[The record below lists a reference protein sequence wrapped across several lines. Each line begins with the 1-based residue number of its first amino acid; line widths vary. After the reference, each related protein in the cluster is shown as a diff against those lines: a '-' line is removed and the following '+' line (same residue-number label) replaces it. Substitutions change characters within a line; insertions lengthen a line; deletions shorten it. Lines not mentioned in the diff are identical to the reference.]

1 MKMGSWRTLLIIGG
15 GCVAG
20 LGLGADGPPRVVPLA
35 EAKPVR
41 LVVSAACF
49 GDDRESAVR
58 LGSKLLERHLA
69 AETRRPVDLHLGMTG
84 EEVRAALRGGAEV
97 VMLTGDDWAL
107 ARTVPGGMEPVMQS
121 QGPTGIGASWVLLAR
136 APLDGVAVS
145 RGHVLVAGSG
155 DGALPMVWLQEWR
168 QTQGLVIDPPPPT
181 HRITREPKATLGL
194 LRTFFGKA
202 DACVVPEAVFV
213 EACGQNP
220 ELARRLRRLACSPP
234 LPGAIVAVTSNP
246 SQPEAPLVR
255 RAAQRLASTPH
266 GAALASLLGVRKF
279 APFSATSWP
288 DVASMIKAS
297 PHSRTAKAA
306 AVAANPLPNSGPPP
320 PP

>member
-1 MKMGSWRTLLIIGG
+1 
-15 GCVAG
+15 
-20 LGLGADGPPRVVPLA
+20 
-35 EAKPVR
+35 
-41 LVVSAACF
+41 
-49 GDDRESAVR
+49 
-58 LGSKLLERHLA
+58 
-69 AETRRPVDLHLGMTG
+69 
-84 EEVRAALRGGAEV
+84 
-97 VMLTGDDWAL
+97 
-107 ARTVPGGMEPVMQS
+107 MQS
-121 QGPTGIGASWVLLAR
+121 QGPTGVGASWVLLAR

-155 DGALPMVWLQEWR
+155 DGALPMVWLEEWR
-168 QTQGLVIDPPPPT
+168 QSQGLVLNPPPST
-181 HRITREPKATLGL
+181 HRITREPKAMLGL

-220 ELARRLRRLACSPP
+220 ELGRRLRRLACSPP

-246 SQPEAPLVR
+246 SHPEAPLVR
-255 RAAQRLASTPH
+255 RAAQQLASTPH

-288 DVASMIKAS
+288 EVASMIKAP
-297 PHSRTAKAA
+297 PHARKAKVA
-306 AVAANPLPNSGPPP
+306 AVTANPLPNSGPPP